1 MNSNSIQDS
10 SDSQVMSEYN
20 LDRIDEEASTDVDQ
34 ENILSPDYTITD
46 IEEPV
51 LAVNSVRN
59 LETNEEIKS
68 DSEVHLNEEPEKIK
82 DEENVIHALSDLQD
96 ILSDVSI
103 DGEIILQENNDNDD
117 DLEDTNSK

>member
-34 ENILSPDYTITD
+34 ENISSPDYTITD

-51 LAVNSVRN
+51 LAMNSVRN
-59 LETNEEIKS
+59 LESNEEIKS
-68 DSEVHLNEEPEKIK
+68 DSEVHLNEVPQKIN
-82 DEENVIHALSDLQD
+82 DEEYVIHALSDLQD